1 MQFSIS
7 TKIDNFQTRFKK
19 VLDERRNGKMGE
31 GRVVKRKKLI

>member
-19 VLDERRNGKMGE
+19 VLDERRNGKMGKGE
-31 GRVVKRKKLI
+31 GLKERS